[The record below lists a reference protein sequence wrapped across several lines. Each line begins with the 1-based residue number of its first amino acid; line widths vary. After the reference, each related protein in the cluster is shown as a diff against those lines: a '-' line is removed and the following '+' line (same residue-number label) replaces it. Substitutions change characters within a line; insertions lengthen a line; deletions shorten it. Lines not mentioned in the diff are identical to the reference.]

1 MEYSLGNVPKLSYY
15 ILVTKNYSLI
25 INFNAF
31 TVLKNSISS
40 LNNFEYIYNKYIFVL
55 LMITDI

>member
-31 TVLKNSISS
+31 TALKNSISS